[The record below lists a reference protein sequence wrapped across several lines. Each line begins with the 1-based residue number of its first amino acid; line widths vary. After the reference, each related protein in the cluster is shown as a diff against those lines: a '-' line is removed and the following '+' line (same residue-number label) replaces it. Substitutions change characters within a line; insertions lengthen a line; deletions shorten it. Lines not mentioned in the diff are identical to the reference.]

1 MKKIYKNEKGITLV
15 ALTITI
21 ILMLIIASITIY
33 SGKSVIKEAKLEELK
48 TNMLLIEAKAR
59 ECVEDANFKIGL
71 SQDDESKIESVR
83 EEVYGNAKLLISTE
97 TTANIPNEILSNVDY
112 SNNEILYWVT
122 PETMEAWG
130 LNKIQLEEGEAY
142 FIKFNEK
149 DVSVEVYNN
158 LGYEGSY
165 SLTKINQIEIE

>member
-1 MKKIYKNEKGITLV
+1 MKKIYKNEKVITLV

-71 SQDDESKIESVR
+71 SQDDETKIESVR
-83 EEVYGNAKLLISTE
+83 AEVYGNANLKLSTQ
-97 TTANIPNEILSNVDY
+97 TTVNIPNEISSDVTT
-112 SNNEILYWVT
+112 NEILYWVT
-122 PETMEAWG
+122 PETMKAWG
-130 LNKIQLEEGEAY
+130 LNKIELEDGEAY

-149 DVSVEVYNN
+149 NVSVEVYNN